1 MGHCLALNVC
11 QIKKDSFTRAEEPPP
26 LKKLAILEDLEI
38 NCFEPKTSI
47 KFYPPGCDRG
57 KTLSPD
63 QKLPLT
69 LKTVIAATLAS
80 SSLAQANE
88 VKAWEEEI
96 KTCSHVTNLEQQ
108 HNSGPVLQG
117 TDEKLQFHLAH
128 FGIETANQEKT
139 KKSMTELCSTERPE
153 RDDGLCGSAGTEQ
166 GHQRSPFGSVH
177 IGSPNSTD
185 KQCQY

>member
-63 QKLPLT
+63 QKSLGCGHAQYGGIGHNGQALQHYQST
-69 LKTVIAATLAS
+69 GHAVNVKLGTITAEGLA
-80 SSLAQANE
+80 
-88 VKAWEEEI
+88 
-96 KTCSHVTNLEQQ
+96 
-108 HNSGPVLQG
+108 G